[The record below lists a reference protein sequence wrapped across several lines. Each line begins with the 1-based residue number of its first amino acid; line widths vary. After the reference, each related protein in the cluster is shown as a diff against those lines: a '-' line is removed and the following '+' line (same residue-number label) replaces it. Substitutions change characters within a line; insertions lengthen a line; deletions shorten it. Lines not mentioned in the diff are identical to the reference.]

1 MPHDKQKKKRGPHF
15 KEIDGDEVRQMSM
28 IGCSIEVI
36 AQHFHVSRD
45 TIERR
50 FRWEID
56 EGKSDG
62 QIRVRGK
69 LFQAAM
75 NGSQR
80 ALEVCAVNLCGWSLN
95 KPDTTVVN
103 VVQNV
108 GRPDPRSPE
117 QVKAQLLEAHKYI
130 LAEARRQFDCRSSW
144 RTTVGHGKYT

>member
-1 MPHDKQKKKRGPHF
+1 
-15 KEIDGDEVRQMSM
+15 MSM
-28 IGCSIEVI
+28 IGCSIELI

-50 FRWEID
+50 FRYEID
-56 EGKSDG
+56 QGKSDG
-62 QIRVRGK
+62 QLRIRGK

-75 NGSQR
+75 QGSQR

-95 KPDTTVVN
+95 KPETVVN

-108 GRPDPRSPE
+108 GRSVDTRSPE

-130 LAEARRQFDCRSSW
+130 LAEARRQLSS
-144 RTTVGHGKYT
+144 TTPPRDSPQQLLPPASG

>member
-1 MPHDKQKKKRGPHF
+1 MPKNRGGRPL
-15 KEIDGDEVRQMSM
+15 KEIDGDQVRQMSM

-56 EGKSDG
+56 QGKSAG
-62 QIRVRGK
+62 QIRIRGK

-80 ALEVCAVNLCGWSLN
+80 ALEVCAVNLCGMSLS
-95 KPDTTVVN
+95 KPDVQVVTN
-103 VVQNV
+103 VIQNNAL
-108 GRPDPRSPE
+108 RRTPE
-117 QVKAQLLEAHKYI
+117 QVKAHLVELQRAV
-130 LAEARRQFDCRSSW
+130 LAEARRFENRGDSPSSAEPLPAPS
-144 RTTVGHGKYT
+144 TVSS